1 MVYPYQTGAVMRRIF
16 DALGY
21 LDNWE
26 EILLSNG
33 SYVCIGAAG
42 NEIDA
47 DAIGIL

>member
-1 MVYPYQTGAVMRRIF
+1 MLSISSRRCDATIF

-21 LDNWE
+21 LDNWD
-26 EILLSNG
+26 EILSSNG
-33 SYVCIGAAG
+33 SYMCIGAAG